1 MESRDFRLPFTPD
14 QITIWAD
21 RYPKEYDNPM
31 VDSTGPFMRAH
42 GYLTKEHLVALAR
55 WKSRRIVSR
64 IERNAPDFVEA
75 VTRLAL
81 STPNERLRIEVLR
94 LLDGVNWSMA
104 SVVLHF
110 GASDPYPILD
120 YRALESL
127 GWPKRTSCDFD
138 FWQRYTDAT
147 RQLAQTHGVSMR
159 TLDRAL
165 WAYSK
170 HGGTT
175 FPNADAS

>member
-1 MESRDFRLPFTPD
+1 MEYRDFQLPFTPD
-14 QITIWAD
+14 QITIWAR
-21 RYPKEYDNPM
+21 RYPEEYDNSM
-31 VDSTGPFMRAH
+31 LETTVPFMHAH
-42 GYLTKEHLVALAR
+42 GYLTKEPLVELAR

-64 IERNAPDFVEA
+64 IERNAPAFVEA
-75 VTRLAL
+75 VTRVAL
-81 STPNERLRIEVLR
+81 STPNERLCIEVLR

-127 GWPKRTSCDFD
+127 GWPEHTSCDFD
-138 FWQRYTDAT
+138 FWRRYTDAT
-147 RQLAQTHGVSMR
+147 RKLAQMHDVSMR

-170 HGGTT
+170 HGGITS
-175 FPNADAS
+175 PNTDAA